1 MIHVHYTA
9 KSHHLQWSLR
19 QLFQI
24 CHHVYQPYCPV
35 AFKHW
40 RNANLVILIRKF
52 QKLKKVIAAYL
63 VSINDRPHKEVFFL
77 MEKVLKIVSF
87 VRCF

>member
-1 MIHVHYTA
+1 MSHVHHTA

-19 QLFQI
+19 QSSQI

-52 QKLKKVIAAYL
+52 QKLKKVISAYL
-63 VSINDRPHKEVFFL
+63 VSINERPHKEFFSYGKGAENRFL
-77 MEKVLKIVSF
+77 
-87 VRCF
+87 C